1 MIEFQRINSIKINDD
16 SRGIMQ
22 TSDIAVDLF
31 DQLRA
36 SADQASQLM
45 KAMANTDRLMLLC
58 QLSQG
63 EKSVSELETNLNLRQ
78 PSLSQQLTVL
88 REAQLVSTRRE
99 GKNVYYS
106 IGSPAALAVIQVL
119 HREFC
124 QKPALCQQTATAQL
138 KSA

>member
-1 MIEFQRINSIKINDD
+1 
-16 SRGIMQ
+16 MQ
-22 TSDIAVDLF
+22 SAVIAEDIF

-63 EKSVSELETNLNLRQ
+63 ELSVSELETRLNLRQ

-88 REAQLVSTRRE
+88 REAQLVTTRRE
-99 GKNVYYS
+99 GKNVYYR
-106 IGSPAALAVIQVL
+106 IGSSAALAVIQVL
-119 HREFC
+119 HAEFC
-124 QKPALCQQTATAQL
+124 CSGHAQTAPM
-138 KSA
+138 

>member
-1 MIEFQRINSIKINDD
+1 MQNSE
-16 SRGIMQ
+16 
-22 TSDIAVDLF
+22 IAVDLF

-63 EKSVSELETNLNLRQ
+63 EKSVSELEACLNLRQ

-88 REAQLVSTRRE
+88 REANLVSTRRE
-99 GKNVYYS
+99 GKNVYYN

-124 QKPALCQQTATAQL
+124 HNAADGQL
-138 KSA
+138 NRA